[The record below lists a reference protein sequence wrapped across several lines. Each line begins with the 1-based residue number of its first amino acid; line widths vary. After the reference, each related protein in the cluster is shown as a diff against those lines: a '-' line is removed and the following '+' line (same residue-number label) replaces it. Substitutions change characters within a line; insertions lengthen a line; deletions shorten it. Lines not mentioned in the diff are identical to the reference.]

1 VTYLLDTNVLSEMR
15 KRSRADRRVTAFSEH
30 VGTRSIHTSWIVIAE
45 MRRGAAL
52 ARRRDPI
59 QAKALDMWIAEV
71 LESLGE
77 RVHPVDRP
85 VAEKWADIMVP
96 DPCSPMDA
104 LVAATALVHGL
115 TVVTRNVSDFKNT
128 GVAMLDP
135 WTFEG

>member
-1 VTYLLDTNVLSEMR
+1 
-15 KRSRADRRVTAFSEH
+15 
-30 VGTRSIHTSWIVIAE
+30 
-45 MRRGAAL
+45 
-52 ARRRDPI
+52 
-59 QAKALDMWIAEV
+59 MWIAEV